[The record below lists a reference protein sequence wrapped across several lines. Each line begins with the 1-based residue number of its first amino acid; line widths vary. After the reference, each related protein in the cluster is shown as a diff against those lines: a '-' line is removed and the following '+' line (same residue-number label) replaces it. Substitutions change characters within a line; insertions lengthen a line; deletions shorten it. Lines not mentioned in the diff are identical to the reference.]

1 MGIPPPGMGS
11 SADIDRLNNY
21 RQALWQA
28 EMRDGTVNPH
38 VDFLYSF
45 CIYNFH
51 VYDASKH
58 NKGEPKLTD
67 VTTLT
72 SAALQS
78 RVELI
83 LSKAGFNA
91 PQGAAIA
98 RTIVA
103 GERDACKSH
112 GIYRI
117 EGVLRTVKA
126 GKVRPDAVPELEH
139 RADSAI
145 VRVDARS
152 GFSNA
157 AFELGVPVLAEQA
170 RRFGIAALAIND
182 CTHFAALWPEVEAL
196 TERGLAAFA
205 MCPSYST
212 VAPAGGTA
220 PLLGT
225 NPFAFGWPRLD
236 NPPYVF
242 DFATSVAARGEI
254 ELHRRA
260 GKPLPEGWAIDTDGQ
275 PTTDPEAALAG
286 AMLPFGGHKG
296 SAIGTM
302 IELLAGIMIGDFTSR
317 EALDYLGSTAFAPR
331 HGELIV
337 AFSPEAFAAGR
348 PGNPLARAEMLFEAI
363 VGQGARLPSQRRF
376 AARARAEK
384 DGIPLTSEEI
394 RQLDRLEELGL
405 DAVI

>member
-1 MGIPPPGMGS
+1 MTDTVTLKP
-11 SADIDRLNNY
+11 D
-21 RQALWQA
+21 AL
-28 EMRDGTVNPH
+28 H
-38 VDFLYSF
+38 
-45 CIYNFH
+45 
-51 VYDASKH
+51 
-58 NKGEPKLTD
+58 
-67 VTTLT
+67 
-72 SAALQS
+72 S
-78 RVELI
+78 RVVAI
-83 LSKAGFNA
+83 LTKAGFHA
-91 PQGAAIA
+91 AQAAAIA
-98 RTIVA
+98 RVIVA

-126 GKVRPDAVPELEH
+126 GKVRPDVVPKLAQSE
-139 RADSAI
+139 ASAI
-145 VRVDARS
+145 VKVDAKG

-157 AFELGVPVLAEQA
+157 AFELGVPVLAERA
-170 RRFGIAALAIND
+170 RHFGIAALAIND

-196 TERGLAAFA
+196 TDQGLAGFA
-205 MCPSYST
+205 MCPSYAT

-225 NPFAFGWPRLD
+225 NPFAFGWPRID

-260 GKPLPEGWAIDTDGQ
+260 GKSLPEGWAIDAAGQ
-275 PTTDPEAALAG
+275 PTTDPQAALAG

-331 HGELIV
+331 HGELVV
-337 AFSPEAFAAGR
+337 AFSPEAFASGR
-348 PGNPLARAEMLFEAI
+348 PGDPFARAEVLFEAI
-363 VGQGARLPSQRRF
+363 AGQGARLPSQRRF
-376 AARARAEK
+376 TARARAEK
-384 DGIPLTSEEI
+384 DGIPLTAAEVQ
-394 RQLDRLEELGL
+394 QLDRLLELGL
-405 DAVI
+405 DAVS